1 MLATFFPGFFLFFR
15 DMVCKTVGHE
25 KVMALVLVMEL
36 TFLTVPSLMLTSAA
50 LLADN
55 INFEYLF
62 IICQIF
68 K

>member
-1 MLATFFPGFFLFFR
+1 
-15 DMVCKTVGHE
+15 
-25 KVMALVLVMEL
+25 MALVLVMEL